1 MDDALGEANSD
12 GSPLQIVDP
21 GPMIR
26 TTRQPYTFFQ
36 TAHEIRFETRWKHRE
51 LSVDKLWMER
61 ARRSV
66 LD

>member
-26 TTRQPYTFFQ
+26 TTRQPYAFFQ
-36 TAHEIRFETRWKHRE
+36 AAHETRVETRRKHRE
-51 LSVDKLWMER
+51 LSVDKLWIER
-61 ARRSV
+61 ARRGV